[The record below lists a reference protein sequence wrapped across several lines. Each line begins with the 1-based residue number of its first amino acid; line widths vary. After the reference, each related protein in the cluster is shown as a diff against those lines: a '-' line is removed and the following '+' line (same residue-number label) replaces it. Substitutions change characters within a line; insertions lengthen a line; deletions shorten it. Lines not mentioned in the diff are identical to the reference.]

1 MDPSQKKQDD
11 ELLQLVTFSIGEEEF
26 GVNILKVQEIIRT
39 MEITKVPRAP
49 EFVEGVI
56 NLRGKVIPIIDL
68 RRRFGLAP
76 KAHDK
81 NTRIIVIEINNIIV
95 GFVVDAV
102 SEVLRIPAST
112 AAGGGRRGFRLYQR
126 RRQIAGSASDHAG
139 SGQTAFQRRHGHAQ
153 HHVTVF
159 IRAPA
164 FGALQQQ
171 KTDRPER
178 FARLLRQ

>member
-1 MDPSQKKQDD
+1 MERPMAKDSSQKKQDD

-39 MEITKVPRAP
+39 MEITKVPRSP
-49 EFVEGVI
+49 DFVEGVI

-76 KAHDK
+76 RPEDK
-81 NTRIIVIEINNIIV
+81 DTRIIVIEINSIIV

-112 AAGGGRRGFRLYQR
+112 VGPPPPVVAGVE
-126 RRQIAGSASDHAG
+126 SDYI
-139 SGQTAFQRRHGHAQ
+139 SGVGQLA
-153 HHVTVF
+153 
-159 IRAPA
+159 
-164 FGALQQQ
+164 
-171 KTDRPER
+171 D
-178 FARLLRQ
+178 RLLIMLDLDRLLSSEDISMLCAM

>member
-26 GVNILKVQEIIRT
+26 GVNILKVQEINRT

-49 EFVEGVI
+49 AFVEGVI

-68 RRRFGLAP
+68 RRRFGLTSKP
-76 KAHDK
+76 EDK
-81 NTRIIVIEINNIIV
+81 DTRIIVIEINSIIV

-112 AAGGGRRGFRLYQR
+112 VEPPPPVVAGVE
-126 RRQIAGSASDHAG
+126 SDYV
-139 SGQTAFQRRHGHAQ
+139 SGVGK
-153 HHVTVF
+153 
-159 IRAPA
+159 
-164 FGALQQQ
+164 L
-171 KTDRPER
+171 KD
-178 FARLLRQ
+178 RLLIMLDLDKLLSSEDMDMLSAL

>member
-39 MEITKVPRAP
+39 MEIAKVPRAP
-49 EFVEGVI
+49 DFVEGVI

-112 AAGGGRRGFRLYQR
+112 VEPPPPVVAGVD
-126 RRQIAGSASDHAG
+126 SDYI
-139 SGQTAFQRRHGHAQ
+139 SGVGKVQ
-153 HHVTVF
+153 
-159 IRAPA
+159 
-164 FGALQQQ
+164 
-171 KTDRPER
+171 D
-178 FARLLRQ
+178 RLLIMLDLDKLLSSEDMDMLNNM

>member
-1 MDPSQKKQDD
+1 MDLSQKKQED

-76 KAHDK
+76 KGHDK

-102 SEVLRIPAST
+102 PEVLRIPAST
-112 AAGGGRRGFRLYQR
+112 VEPPPPVVAVVVSDYISGGCY
-126 RRQIAGSASDHAG
+126 
-139 SGQTAFQRRHGHAQ
+139 
-153 HHVTVF
+153 
-159 IRAPA
+159 
-164 FGALQQQ
+164 LQ
-171 KTDRPER
+171 D
-178 FARLLRQ
+178 RLLIMLDLDKLLSSDDLEMLTSV

>member
-1 MDPSQKKQDD
+1 MDPTLKKQDD
-11 ELLQLVTFSIGEEEF
+11 ELLQLVTFSIGGEEF

-112 AAGGGRRGFRLYQR
+112 VEPPPPVVAGVD
-126 RRQIAGSASDHAG
+126 SDYI
-139 SGQTAFQRRHGHAQ
+139 SGVGQ
-153 HHVTVF
+153 
-159 IRAPA
+159 
-164 FGALQQQ
+164 LQ
-171 KTDRPER
+171 D
-178 FARLLRQ
+178 RLLIMLDLDKLLSSDDVEMLSAM